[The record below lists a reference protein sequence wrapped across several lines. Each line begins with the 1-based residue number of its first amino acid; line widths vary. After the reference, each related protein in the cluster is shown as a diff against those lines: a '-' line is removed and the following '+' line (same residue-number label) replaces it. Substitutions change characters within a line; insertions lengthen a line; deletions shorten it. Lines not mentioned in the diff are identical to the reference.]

1 MDGYRQIE
9 RRTIMGKL
17 KVFKENFETKMDRF
31 YDKTMEK
38 LCNGPEPL
46 QVAIKVLA
54 PHVGVS
60 METWRSE
67 RLAWERDVHKLNGE
81 FYKELVITKSNQE
94 SPKSGRYPWGSDEE
108 SEQIEE
114 P

>member
-1 MDGYRQIE
+1 
-9 RRTIMGKL
+9 MGKL
-17 KVFKENFETKMDRF
+17 KVFTENFETKMDRL

-81 FYKELVITKSNQE
+81 FYKELVIAKSNPE
-94 SPKSGRYPWGSDEE
+94 TPKSDEE
-108 SEQIEE
+108 PKQEE
-114 P
+114 ES